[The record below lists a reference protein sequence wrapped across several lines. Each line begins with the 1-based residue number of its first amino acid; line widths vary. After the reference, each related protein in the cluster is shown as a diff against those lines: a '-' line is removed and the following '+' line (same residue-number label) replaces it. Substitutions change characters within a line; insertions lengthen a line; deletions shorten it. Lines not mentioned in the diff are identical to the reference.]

1 MIYRA
6 SLSLLLVSCSLFA
19 ATTTPRKPAVVQRHV
34 DPRNTHV
41 RFLAVVP
48 LIGTGT
54 KADPIRPAYVPAPPA
69 PGAKPDPNGI
79 IGYTSQMCDD
89 HKHALVE
96 FVARDRSAFKP
107 MMADTRPDV
116 RLFEKGRAK
125 RADIEAEFKK
135 WKKDFDLGTVH
146 VRVP

>member
-6 SLSLLLVSCSLFA
+6 SMSLLLVSCSLFA
-19 ATTTPRKPAVVQRHV
+19 ATSPRKNPVVQRHV

-41 RFLAVVP
+41 RFLAIVP

-54 KADPIRPAYVPAPPA
+54 KDDPIRPAFVPAPPV

-96 FVARDRSAFKP
+96 FVARDRSAFKLLT
-107 MMADTRPDV
+107 ADTRPDV
-116 RLFEKGRAK
+116 KAFEKGKAK

-135 WKKDFDLGTVH
+135 WKKDFELDQVH
-146 VRVP
+146 VRIP

>member
-6 SLSLLLVSCSLFA
+6 SMSLLLVSCSLFA
-19 ATTTPRKPAVVQRHV
+19 AAAPRKPAVIQRHV
-34 DPRNTHV
+34 DPGNTHV

-48 LIGTGT
+48 LIGTGQ
-54 KADPIRPAYVPAPPA
+54 KGDPIRPAYVPAPPA
-69 PGAKPDPNGI
+69 PGAKLDTNGI

-96 FVARDRSAFKP
+96 FVARDRSAFKEL
-107 MMADTRPDV
+107 MTDTRPDV
-116 RLFEKGRAK
+116 KVFEKGKSK

-135 WKKDFDLGTVH
+135 WKKDFDLDNVH